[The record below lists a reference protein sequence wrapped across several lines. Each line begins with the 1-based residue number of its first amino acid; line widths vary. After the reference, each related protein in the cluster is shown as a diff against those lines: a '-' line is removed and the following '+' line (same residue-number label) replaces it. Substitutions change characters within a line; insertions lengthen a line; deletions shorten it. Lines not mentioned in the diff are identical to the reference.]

1 MTGRAYRATGMFVR
15 AMQEALRIEL
25 RISGVENIPDWP
37 TLFVVNHFTRF
48 ETLLVPYAIYRA
60 KKRPVRTLAHDGLFK
75 GPAGRYLRA
84 CGVMSTRD
92 PHRNRTIIRELMT
105 GAHSWVIYPEGGLV
119 KTKKT
124 VDGRHLRLDMPHR
137 EGPPHTGA
145 AVLALKSELCKRD
158 YARACAQNDA
168 EARERLEDRFG
179 LAGPESLAAT
189 PTAIVPVTVTYYPMR
204 YDRRTFV
211 RFARLMRARLS
222 PRAEEELLVEG
233 TLLGE
238 AETCVHFGEPI
249 DVSGELPWTHE
260 VVRRAAARLLHRKD
274 EEYQLTRI
282 ARRLTDRF
290 MRRIYESVEVNFDHL
305 FATSLVRCP
314 DERTEVERV
323 RLATYLAAARVLDSD
338 WRRHPRLADGLA
350 RLATGEPHAAYED
363 AEALAVRE
371 GIIARDGADYRI
383 DHAALRNAGDFHDV
397 RLNNMTGVIANE
409 LEPLSDLA
417 WAIERSMRMP
427 MERLRGEVASTA
439 SRRDHAVYRAAH
451 AATGER
457 DFGIGEP
464 FVLTPKHPRAGVVL
478 VHGYLAAPLELRE
491 LAERLRDEGYL
502 VYGTRLHGHGTN
514 PDDLRDASWTAWLD
528 SIRRGLAA
536 ARASCERVVVGGFS
550 FGGILALLLAAAQG
564 EQIAGVFTINAPL
577 RLRDRR
583 LALSTLADWTDRGL
597 RRFGFEPRHFAR
609 SNAHTESPDINYTRD
624 YLASLAE
631 LRRAITACR
640 RSLARVV
647 APALIIQSDH
657 DPVVHPASARL
668 IVESIASRDRRLLPL
683 ESDRHIVVRG
693 PSAEALASGIAEFV
707 RRVAEPV
714 PPAKSPP
721 AA

>member
-1 MTGRAYRATGMFVR
+1 MTGRTYRATGMFVR

-25 RISGVENIPDWP
+25 RISGDKNIPDWP

-60 KKRPVRTLAHDGLFK
+60 TRRPVRTLAHDGLFR
-75 GPAGRYLRA
+75 GAAGRYLRA

-92 PHRNRTIIRELMT
+92 PHRNRTIIHELIT

-124 VDGRHLRLDMPHR
+124 VDGRHLRLDLPHR

-158 YARACAQNDA
+158 YARACAHNDA
-168 EARERLEDRFG
+168 GARERLEARFG
-179 LAGPESLAAT
+179 LAGPESLACT

-204 YDRRTFV
+204 YDRRTLV
-211 RFARLMRARLS
+211 RFAKLMRARLS

-233 TLLGE
+233 TLLGD

-249 DVSGELPWTHE
+249 DVSAELPWTHE
-260 VVRRAAARLLHRKD
+260 VIRHAAARLLLRRNEDYH
-274 EEYQLTRI
+274 LARI
-282 ARRLTDRF
+282 ARRLTNKF
-290 MRRIYESVEVNFDHL
+290 MRRIYGSVEVNFDHL
-305 FATSLVRCP
+305 FATAIARCP
-314 DERTEVERV
+314 ADRTEVERV
-323 RLATYLAAARVLDSD
+323 RLTTYLAAAGALASD
-338 WRRHPRLADGLA
+338 RRCHPRLGDGLA
-350 RLATGEPHAAYED
+350 RLATGEPHDAYDD
-363 AEALAVRE
+363 AEALALDE
-371 GIIARDGADYRI
+371 GIIARDGSDYVI
-383 DHAALRNAGDFHDV
+383 NHDALRHAGDFHDV

-417 WAIERSMRMP
+417 SSIERSMRVP
-427 MERLRGEVASTA
+427 MERLRTEVAGTA
-439 SRRDHAVYRAAH
+439 SRRDHTAYREAH

-457 DFGIGEP
+457 DFTVGEP
-464 FVLTPKHPRAGVVL
+464 FVLTPKRPRAGVVL
-478 VHGYLAAPLELRE
+478 VHGYLAAPAELRE

-502 VYGTRLHGHGTN
+502 VYGTRLHGHGTS
-514 PDDLRDASWTAWLD
+514 PDELREVSWTAWLD

-536 ARASCERVVVGGFS
+536 ARASCQRVVVGGFS
-550 FGGILALLLAAAQG
+550 FGGILALLIAAAQG

-583 LALSTLADWTDRGL
+583 LALSTLADWADRGL
-597 RRFGFEPRHFAR
+597 RRFGLEPRHFSR

-631 LRRAITACR
+631 FRRAIGACR
-640 RSLARVV
+640 RSLSRIV
-647 APALIIQSDH
+647 APALVIQSDH

-668 IVESIASRDRRLLPL
+668 IIESISSPDRRLLPIA
-683 ESDRHIVVRG
+683 SDRHIVVRG
-693 PSAEALASGIAEFV
+693 PSADALARGIAEFV
-707 RRVAEPV
+707 RRVAEPA
-714 PPAKSPP
+714 PPAKTPP